1 MTKDINF
8 KILEEKIFGFA
19 CEYAK
24 NVMINMLEAID
35 KDIMTSRDR
44 KKYRFKD
51 TIQTSIKTMFGDVT
65 YSRRYYYDK
74 EKGTYI
80 YLLDDALEIKKTGLY
95 SANMVDIILND
106 CMNLS
111 YRKTAESISRATNQN
126 VSAVAA
132 WKVVQETG
140 IKIQADEEQLISD
153 MNRGIQSGA
162 KTVDVLFQEAD
173 GVWLNM
179 QKNKKK
185 APKQELKL
193 ATIYEGWRDSKRH
206 ELVNKRV
213 IAGMETGKSF
223 MERREAFV
231 RSIYNIDEIETK
243 LLNGDGAA
251 WIDIEEIT
259 YKQLDQYHLYK
270 EIITKISHKKI
281 RKHVIEKLHNHDI
294 DTMLKYILMYA
305 DSIDGTSK
313 GNSKK
318 AQSIRDLYT
327 YLSNNKTGLKK
338 YNEIVD
344 VPHPQM
350 GIVYRNMGV
359 QENQNCTLV
368 TMRMK
373 HRRMRWSESGANNLA
388 KVICSKSNGDLDK
401 YIQKSFDAAIPVRE
415 LQKIEAEPKGLS
427 AKKIPLTVGKGTK
440 YDELIKSSVPALNT
454 ADVTAKAIRN
464 LLNSI

>member
-24 NVMINMLEAID
+24 NVMINILEAVD
-35 KDIMTSRDR
+35 KDIMKSRDR
-44 KKYRFKD
+44 KRYRFKD
-51 TIQTSIKTMFGDVT
+51 TIQTSIKTVFGDVT

-74 EKGTYI
+74 EKGIYV
-80 YLLDDALEIKKTGLY
+80 YLLDDVLEIKKTGLY

-126 VSAVAA
+126 ISAVAA

-140 IKIQADEEQLISD
+140 SKIQADEEQLISD

-179 QKNKKK
+179 QKKKKK

-193 ATIYEGWRDSKRH
+193 ATIYEGWRDTKRH

-223 MERREAFV
+223 MKRREAFV
-231 RSIYNIDEIETK
+231 RSIYNMDEIETK

-270 EIITKISHKKI
+270 EIITRISHKKI
-281 RKHVIEKLHNHDI
+281 RKQVIEKLHNHDI

-327 YLSNNKTGLKK
+327 YLSNNKTGLNK

-344 VPHPQM
+344 VPNPQM

>member
-8 KILEEKIFGFA
+8 KDIEDKIFSLACEIAKSVTETILET
-19 CEYAK
+19 
-24 NVMINMLEAID
+24 ID
-35 KDIMTSRDR
+35 TDIMKSRDKSR
-44 KKYRFKD
+44 YRLKD
-51 TIQTSIKTMFGDVT
+51 TIRTSIKTMYGDVS
-65 YSRRYYYDK
+65 YDRRYYYDK
-74 EKGTYI
+74 EKGTYT
-80 YLLDDALEIKKTGLY
+80 YLLDDEIGIKKTGLY

-126 VSAVAA
+126 ISASAA

-140 IKIQADEEQLISD
+140 INIQTDEEQLISD
-153 MNRGIQSGA
+153 MNRGIKLGA
-162 KTVDVLFQEAD
+162 KKVEVLFQEAD

-193 ATIYEGWRDSKRH
+193 ATIYEGWKDTKRH
-206 ELVNKRV
+206 ELVNKKV
-213 IAGMETGKSF
+213 IAGMETGKRF
-223 MERREAFV
+223 MKRREAFV
-231 RSIYNIDEIETK
+231 SSIYNIDEIETK
-243 LLNGDGAA
+243 LLNGDGAT

-281 RKHVIEKLHNHDI
+281 RKQVIEKLHDHDI
-294 DTMLKYILMYA
+294 DTMLKYIQMYA
-305 DSIDGTSK
+305 DSIDGSSK
-313 GNSKK
+313 NNSKK
-318 AQSIRDLYT
+318 AQSVRDLHT

-338 YNEIVD
+338 YNETVD
-344 VPHPQM
+344 VPHPKPGM
-350 GIVYRNMGV
+350 IYRNMGV

-388 KVICSKSNGDLDK
+388 KVICSKANGDLDK
-401 YIQKSFDAAIPVRE
+401 YIQKSFDAVIPVEE

-440 YDELIKSSVPALNT
+440 YDELIKSSVPILST
-454 ADVTAKAIRN
+454 SDVTAATIR
-464 LLNSI
+464 LLINSI